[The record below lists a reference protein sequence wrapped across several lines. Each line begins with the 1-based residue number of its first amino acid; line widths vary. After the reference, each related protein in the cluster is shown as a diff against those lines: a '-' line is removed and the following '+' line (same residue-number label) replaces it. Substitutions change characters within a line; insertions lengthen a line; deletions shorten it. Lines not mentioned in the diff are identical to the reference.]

1 MNKLLTALA
10 VIAAATSFGALA
22 QEREDDDK
30 PVVRGETIVISEPA
44 GYFAAR
50 DAALVNDARYALDR
64 DAATNS
70 AIVTLAANQGELTVI
85 GTTTDV
91 AQSSRVVMKLKALP
105 GAKKVFAF
113 IEPMTGDSD

>member
-22 QEREDDDK
+22 QEREDDK